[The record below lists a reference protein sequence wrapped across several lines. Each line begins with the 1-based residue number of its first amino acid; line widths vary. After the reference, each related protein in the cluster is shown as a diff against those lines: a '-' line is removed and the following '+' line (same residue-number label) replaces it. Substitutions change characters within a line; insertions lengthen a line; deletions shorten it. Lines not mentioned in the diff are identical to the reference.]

1 MSILKLV
8 LGLVP
13 IIWLIIALSGLKMPG
28 FKACPLAI
36 IFAAAVALIYKK
48 MAPVHV
54 ATAIVEGVC
63 MALWPILLVII
74 AALFVYNLV
83 QATGA
88 MDKIKAMLTSVS
100 VDKRVLALIIGW
112 GFGTFMEGMAGF
124 GTAVAIP
131 AAIMVGMGFDPIPTV
146 ISLLI
151 VNSTPTAFGSV
162 GVPTTSLAT
171 AAGLDVMT
179 LSANTINIQLLLEF
193 LSPFFMVI
201 VIGGGIKA
209 LKGMIPCTL
218 LASISLCLPAFIM
231 AHVAGSELPDIVGSI
246 VCMIALV
253 VFASKFMK
261 DDPPEEYNVGK
272 TSGQKLELTLGEGIK
287 AWAPFIFIFILLL
300 LTSKLFPMISTPLSV
315 FKSQIQI
322 YNGIEYYDPSVASG
336 TANFSWVNTPGIW
349 IIISGIIGGL
359 IQGASIGKIFGILGT
374 TLKNNLKTILTICS
388 VLATARIM
396 VHSGMTRDV
405 ADVLVQITGS
415 FYPLFAPLVGV
426 LGAFV
431 TGSGT
436 STGILFGSLQSAAA
450 TQINVDP
457 GWLCA
462 ANSLG
467 AGVGKMI
474 APSNVALA
482 CASAG
487 LVGSE
492 SKIMSNSIKWVILF
506 AVIGAI
512 ITYVGPMI
520 GIVAM

>member
-1 MSILKLV
+1 MSILKLI

-28 FKACPLAI
+28 FKACPIAI
-36 IFAAAVALIYKK
+36 IFAAAVAIGYKH
-48 MAPVHV
+48 MAIPHV
-54 ATAIVEGVC
+54 ATAIVEGIC

-74 AALFVYNLV
+74 AALFVYALV
-83 QATGA
+83 QETGA

-100 VDKRVLALIIGW
+100 VDKRVLAIIIGW
-112 GFGTFMEGMAGF
+112 GFGCFMEGMAGF

-151 VNSTPTAFGSV
+151 VNTTPTAFGSV
-162 GVPTTSLAT
+162 GVPTTSLST
-171 AAGLDVMT
+171 ASGLDVMM
-179 LSANTINIQLLLEF
+179 LSANTVNIQFVLQFITPF
-193 LSPFFMVI
+193 LMVI
-201 VIGGGIKA
+201 VIGGGLKA
-209 LKGMIPCTL
+209 LKGMIPFTL
-218 LASISLCLPAFIM
+218 LASLSFTIPNFIM
-231 AHVAGSELPDIVGSI
+231 AHFAGSELPDIVGSI
-246 VCMIALV
+246 ICMVCCI
-253 VFASKFMK
+253 VFAAKFMQG
-261 DDPPEEYNVGK
+261 DVPEEYKVGK
-272 TSGQKLELTLGEGIK
+272 GGQKLDLTVSEGVK
-287 AWAPFIFIFILLL
+287 AWAPFILIFILLL
-300 LTSKLFPMISTPLSV
+300 ITSKLVPFIQQPLSV
-315 FKSQIQI
+315 FKSSIPI
-322 YNGIEYYDPSVASG
+322 YNGIEYYDPSADPGMASF
-336 TANFSWVNTPGIW
+336 AWVNTPGIW
-349 IIISGIIGGL
+349 IILSGIIGGL
-359 IQGASIGKIFGILGT
+359 IQGASIGKIFGVLGT
-374 TLKNNLKTILTICS
+374 TIKNNVKTILTICS

-405 ADVLVQITGS
+405 ADVLVLITGN

-450 TQINVDP
+450 TQIGAAP

-462 ANSLG
+462 ANSFG

-487 LVGSE
+487 LAGNE
-492 SKIMSNSIKWVILF
+492 SKIMSQSIKWVVAFVIL
-506 AVIGAI
+506 GGI
-512 ITYVGPMI
+512 ITFVGPMI
-520 GIVAM
+520 GIVVM

>member
-1 MSILKLV
+1 MAILKLV

-28 FKACPLAI
+28 FKACPIAI
-36 IFAAAVALIYKK
+36 IFAAVVAIAYKH
-48 MAPVHV
+48 MSPVHA
-54 ATAIVEGVC
+54 ATAIVEGIF

-74 AALFVYNLV
+74 AALFVYALV
-83 QATGA
+83 QDTGA

-100 VDKRVLALIIGW
+100 VDKRVLAIIIGW
-112 GFGTFMEGMAGF
+112 GFGCFMEGMAGF

-151 VNSTPTAFGSV
+151 VNTTPTAFGSV

-171 AAGLDVMT
+171 ASGQDVML
-179 LSANTINIQLLLEF
+179 LSANTVNVQFILQFITPF
-193 LSPFFMVI
+193 LMVI
-201 VIGGGIKA
+201 VIGGGLKA
-209 LKGMIPCTL
+209 LKGMIPFTL
-218 LASISLCLPAFIM
+218 LASLSFTVPNFLM
-231 AHVAGSELPDIVGSI
+231 AHFAGAELPDIVGSI
-246 VCMIALV
+246 ICMVCCI
-253 VFASKFMK
+253 VFAAKFMNGETP
-261 DDPPEEYNVGK
+261 DEYKVGK
-272 TSGQKLELTLGEGIK
+272 GSQKLELTVNEGIK

-300 LTSKLFPMISTPLSV
+300 ITSKLVPFINQPLSV
-315 FKSQIQI
+315 IKSSFKI
-322 YNGIEYYDPSVASG
+322 YNGIEYYDPAADPGMASF
-336 TANFSWVNTPGIW
+336 TWINTPGVW
-349 IIISGIIGGL
+349 IILSGILGGL
-359 IQGASIGKIFGILGT
+359 IQGASIGRIFTVLGNT
-374 TLKNNLKTILTICS
+374 IKNNVKTILTICS

-405 ADVLVQITGS
+405 ADVLVLITGNL
-415 FYPLFAPLVGV
+415 YPLFAPLVGV

-450 TQINVDP
+450 TQIGAQP
-457 GWLCA
+457 AWLCA
-462 ANSLG
+462 ANSFG

-487 LVGSE
+487 LAGNE
-492 SKIMSNSIKWVILF
+492 SKIMSQSIKWVVVFVILGGIVTF
-506 AVIGAI
+506 
-512 ITYVGPMI
+512 VGPMI